1 MKIFKYIIKDK
12 KGIHARNI
20 VALVNECKNLNS
32 EIYIKFKDEIVDITN
47 LIKVLN
53 LNIRYQDEIEVRL
66 IGGDNEEFKIVSLE
80 KYFKENV

>member
-20 VALVNECKNLNS
+20 VSLVNECKNLNS
-32 EIYIKFKDEIVDITN
+32 EIYINFKGEIVDITN

-66 IGGDNEEFKIVSLE
+66 IGENEKVEILYLE
-80 KYFKENV
+80 NYFKENV

>member
-32 EIYIKFKDEIVDITN
+32 EIYINFKGEIVDITN

-66 IGGDNEEFKIVSLE
+66 IGENEKVEILYLE
-80 KYFKENV
+80 NYFKENV